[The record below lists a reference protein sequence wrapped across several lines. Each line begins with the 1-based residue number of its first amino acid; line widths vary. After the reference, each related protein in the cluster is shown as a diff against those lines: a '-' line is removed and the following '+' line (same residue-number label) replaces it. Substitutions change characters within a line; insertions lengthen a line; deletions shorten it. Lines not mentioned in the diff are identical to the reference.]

1 MSLKLPTVADYMD
14 PDHHAFKV
22 DEPILEA
29 VNTLIQDG
37 ITGAP
42 VIDNSGKLV
51 GMLTESQC
59 LRLLTKGTSDG
70 LPPTGCVGDFMAT
83 DILTVPT
90 KMDVYYLAGQF
101 LRTGKRRGAVV
112 DSNGKLAGVVTQ
124 KDLLRV
130 IQERLQT

>member
-42 VIDNSGKLV
+42 VVDNSGKLV

-70 LPPTGCVGDFMAT
+70 LPPTGCVGDFMNT

-112 DSNGKLAGVVTQ
+112 DSNGKLAGVVTR